1 MEPGVAA
8 EVEPK
13 VAVEKPKVAAEEDPG
28 VAVVVE
34 LGDAAAFEEVDVELD
49 VAVEF
54 ESGWRKGLER
64 RAGAAREIPVA

>member
-1 MEPGVAA
+1 MEP
-8 EVEPK
+8 
-13 VAVEKPKVAAEEDPG
+13 
-28 VAVVVE
+28 
-34 LGDAAAFEEVDVELD
+34 GDAAAVEEVGVELG

>member
-1 MEPGVAA
+1 M
-8 EVEPK
+8 
-13 VAVEKPKVAAEEDPG
+13 KVAAEEEPG

-34 LGDAAAFEEVDVELD
+34 PGDAAAVEEVDVELG

-54 ESGWRKGLER
+54 ESGWRKGPER